1 MSEKELNS
9 YRFLSDE
16 DPTDEMLEFL
26 MKGMGKEAVDRR
38 KAAEKRIDTEVRREW
53 EILNAEWKQRINSIK
68 NARMCT

>member
-9 YRFLSDE
+9 YRFLSGE

-38 KAAEKRIDTEVRREW
+38 KAAEKKINNAVRREW
-53 EILNAEWKQRINSIK
+53 EIINAEWNQRINSLK
-68 NARMCT
+68 NA